1 MKKRVYGRNVT
12 TLLIRAV
19 DKYGMDYCQHFPV
32 RYCCYMECECCREI
46 ARERRLYCKQ
56 QKDK

>member
-1 MKKRVYGRNVT
+1 MKKPVYGRNVT

-32 RYCCYMECECCREI
+32 RHCCYMECKNCKKI
-46 ARERRLYCKQ
+46 AEERRKSSGNH
-56 QKDK
+56 K